1 MADAPH
7 SAGDGDDSTSARDE
21 IDRDIVRDVLQ
32 VPPFVL

>member
-7 SAGDGDDSTSARDE
+7 TAGDGNDRTSARDE

-32 VPPFVL
+32 VPPFFL